1 MQVDAAGNVFVAH
14 ASGVARWSRELQRM
28 DPIYGS
34 RAVKLIAA
42 DAAGN
47 AYALIYGSLMKWKV
61 PQRTV
66 LTPLSSPPSLSSP
79 PPSSL
84 PLSPPPPRPPSPQ
97 LLSPPTPFN
106 QIPPPPPPSPL
117 PPSPSPPSPLS
128 PPPPRP
134 PSPLPLSTPTPF
146 NQTLPPT
153 SPLPRLPPPLPPLP
167 PSPPPSLVAF
177 PCTEGREGDKV
188 VTANWGEAMLLD
200 CGLDVIQVSC
210 VYHGWIDKPCM
221 GPPSQISRVQGL
233 CEHRNSCTV
242 YGKVDSWENKGIGL
256 WDTCCNEP
264 APRNG
269 VSSRAS
275 CASQAPP
282 PSAIRYR

>member
-84 PLSPPPPRPPSPQ
+84 
-97 LLSPPTPFN
+97 
-106 QIPPPPPPSPL
+106 
-117 PPSPSPPSPLS
+117 PLS